1 MNKSI
6 ELFLQDVCSHI
17 LFKGV
22 HHEIKEELSLH
33 IEEATKFYIEQ
44 GYPEE
49 EAIQKALAGMGNP
62 TEIGEKLNEQH
73 KPQTEWC
80 LIVLAALV
88 SLFGIF
94 LMYTSSHFDN
104 HPISFMKH
112 LVHVAVGILT
122 FLPIYF
128 FNYTGLKKYPIPLF
142 FSAMFLLVY
151 CACFGT
157 AHNGVRS
164 FIAVGSLAVS
174 VNAVASIGFILAF
187 CGFMEKYYG
196 TGCIGIFKMLLW
208 GAASIIPFMLL
219 PSMSTAF
226 SLFVVYAVI
235 LLLAVARKHFAGN
248 SKMQMVSLL
257 VLGGSGI
264 LMTGLI
270 LLIGS
275 PYRLQ
280 RMLMFWN
287 NTDPS
292 GSGWIYAMAGKVL
305 TAAKLIGKAEPLAEG
320 SIDWVMPEITTD
332 FALIN
337 LIHNFGWLAGLL
349 LIILVTLFIVRMF
362 IVSGK
367 IKNSFGFYLSFA
379 ACTMLTFQFVVNI
392 LMNLGLFPYL
402 AVTLPFISYG
412 GSNYVTNVVYVALI
426 ASIWRRNNLTR
437 NTQKPVPPKDKI
449 IYFRDNKLI
458 IDFKKKC
465 KL

>member
-6 ELFLQDVCSHI
+6 ELFLQEVCSHI

-33 IEEATKFYIEQ
+33 IEELTDFYIEQ
-44 GYPEE
+44 GYPKE

-73 KPQTEWC
+73 KPQTEWY
-80 LIVLAALV
+80 LIVLTALV
-88 SLFGIF
+88 SAFGIF

-104 HPISFMKH
+104 QPISFMKH

-128 FNYTGLKKYPIPLF
+128 FNYIRLKKYPMPLF

-157 AHNGVRS
+157 SHNGVRS
-164 FIAVGSLAVS
+164 FISVGSLAVS
-174 VNAVASIGFILAF
+174 VNAVASIYFILAF
-187 CGFMEKYYG
+187 CGFIEKYYG
-196 TGCIGIFKMLLW
+196 AGCIGILKMLLW
-208 GAASIIPFMLL
+208 GTVSIIPFLLL
-219 PSMSTAF
+219 PSTSSALA
-226 SLFVVYAVI
+226 LFVVYAVI

-248 SKMQMVSLL
+248 SRRQLISLL
-257 VLGGSGI
+257 ILGGFGI
-264 LMTGLI
+264 ILTGLT

-275 PYRLQ
+275 PYHLQ
-280 RMLMFWN
+280 RMLMFLN

-305 TAAKLIGKAEPLAEG
+305 TAAKFIGRAEPLAEG
-320 SIDWVMPEITTD
+320 SIDWIMPEITTD

-349 LIILVTLFIVRMF
+349 LIILVTVFIVRMF
-362 IVSGK
+362 VVSGK
-367 IKNSFGFYLSFA
+367 IKNSFGFYLSFGT
-379 ACTMLTFQFVVNI
+379 CTMLTFQFVVNI

-437 NTQKPVPPKDKI
+437 NTQKPTPPKDKI

-458 IDFKKKC
+458 IDFNKKHQA
-465 KL
+465 